1 MGIFDFL
8 KKRKITTKRVVKNNT
23 VNGDFSFGKVNLK
36 NVEDYYDETIEINGR
51 KIRIDLNFEKDSI
64 KQIEL
69 DQVYEFVEKIKG
81 LNMINKEYIKR
92 DFKKTPSVTADYLD
106 YYVEELDERELGEL
120 IDLTNTENSKPFLL
134 MEKLKLNRV
143 GIYPDA
149 EHFAT
154 FDYSIDI
161 DGEPCN
167 QLLVVN
173 IHENGGLD
181 YITWES

>member
-8 KKRKITTKRVVKNNT
+8 KKRKTTRKPMVKNN
-23 VNGDFSFGKVNLK
+23 NMNSDFKFDRVDIK
-36 NVEDYYDETIEINGR
+36 NIKDYYQEMLKINGR
-51 KIRIDLNFEKDSI
+51 MISIDLNFEKDSI
-64 KQIEL
+64 TQKEL
-69 DQVYEFVEKIKG
+69 DEVHIFVEKIEG

-92 DFKKTPSVTADYLD
+92 DFKKTPSVTADYLN
-106 YYVEELDERELGEL
+106 YYLEELEERELADI
-120 IDLTNTENSKPFLL
+120 IDLSSTTKPILL
-134 MEKLKLNRV
+134 LEKLKLKRV
-143 GIYPDA
+143 GIYPEA
-149 EHFAT
+149 SHFAT

-161 DGEPCN
+161 DGEPCD

>member
-1 MGIFDFL
+1 MGIFDFF
-8 KKRKITTKRVVKNNT
+8 KKRKTTPKRVVKDNT
-23 VNGDFSFGKVNLK
+23 VNSDFSFGKVNLK

-64 KQIEL
+64 TQKEL
-69 DQVYEFVEKIKG
+69 DEVYIFVEKIEG

-106 YYVEELDERELGEL
+106 YYIEELEERELAEI
-120 IDLTNTENSKPFLL
+120 IDLSSTTAKPILL

-143 GIYPDA
+143 GIYPEA
-149 EHFAT
+149 SHFAT